1 MINLNQRLSEKKN
14 FFNRLLFVYIF
25 FGILF
30 LYLIYKT
37 FTLQVSSY
45 SDYELASLE
54 NKTREFLIQPRR
66 GIIYDRNGEIIV
78 NNIPSYN
85 LIANPAG
92 LDDIDSLILDIQK
105 IIELSD
111 SEIKTINDNFP
122 SKKRLN
128 RELILKKDLT
138 PKEIAQFEVRSY
150 KFPELQI
157 AVRYSRVNLF
167 PYIFSHSIGYI
178 GNLSE
183 EELEEILIS
192 QNQRPKESIFSYSNG
207 FITGKTGIENV
218 YDKKLRGKF
227 GKKTYE
233 VNASGRILKEIE
245 TIPPINGED
254 IFTSLDIK
262 SQNVAFNQLDSRRG
276 AVVAVKIDDG
286 AIVTYVSSPSFSVNK
301 IANGLSKKEFN
312 DLILNEDKLFFDRA
326 AQGRYSPAST
336 IKPAIG
342 LYGLKKKLIDWNFTI
357 KDPGFFVLPEDGR
370 IYRGWKKGG
379 HGEINLQDAIIES
392 SNTFFFSL
400 AYQTEIEDLREHLS
414 YFGFGKNICK
424 DCFMPD
430 IGLLPSPE
438 WKMNTHNFGW
448 YKGDTVNMGV
458 GQGYINATPLQL
470 AYYSA
475 FLATKGRL
483 NNFSFVQDSKDHKKD
498 TFISENINL
507 NDWAKIHE
515 SMVGVIENPKGTAGR
530 LRALKDYI
538 VAAKSGTV
546 ELVSTETKEDYQ
558 IIREIEGQRDHAIII
573 AFGPMPNPEYAV
585 SVVIEN
591 GESGGSV
598 AGPVAIA
605 VLNSL
610 IKE

>member
-498 TFISENINL
+498 TFISENINQ

>member
-128 RELILKKDLT
+128 RELVLKKDLT

-233 VNASGRILKEIE
+233 VNATGRILKEIE

-342 LYGLKKKLIDWNFTI
+342 LYGLKKKLIDWDFTI
-357 KDPGFFVLPEDGR
+357 EDPGFFVLPDDGR

-475 FLATKGRL
+475 FLANKGRL
-483 NNFSFVQDSKDHKKD
+483 NNFSFVQDSTDHKKD